1 MNNDFQLRGDALC
14 SATYDD
20 AKRLSD
26 EYEAYSFERFQD
38 VGYSWAPTREML
50 LRHMLEQI
58 DTRSSFRRS
67 IRNLTYAVCCEAG
80 AIVALLVRILLL

>member
-1 MNNDFQLRGDALC
+1 MHNNFQLRGDALR

-67 IRNLTYAVCCEAG
+67 IKALAIAATLEAA
-80 AIVALLVRILLL
+80 AIIAIGLSLIL